1 MRLAILLALL
11 GGIPTLSAGVIPKG
25 SSVFILD
32 TPPDLRWGLFVNL
45 GRPEAP
51 LRIVYRSKDADYFL
65 RAYYGQRSIAT
76 PDGRFVPVSV
86 TLELVD
92 AQDDQVIW
100 SDSASR
106 EPGWLV
112 EGRRYPLAGMVV
124 RRLQQAMAE

>member
-1 MRLAILLALL
+1 MRLAILLVLL
-11 GGIPTLSAGVIPKG
+11 GGIPALSAGVIPKG

-32 TPPDLRWGLFVNL
+32 APPDLRWWLFVNL
-45 GRPEAP
+45 GHPEAP
-51 LRIVYRSKDADYFL
+51 LRIVHRSQDADYFL

-86 TLELVD
+86 TLEVVD
-92 AQDDQVIW
+92 AQNDQVIW

-112 EGRRYPLAGMVV
+112 EGLQYSLAGMVV
-124 RRLQQAMAE
+124 RRLEQAMEE